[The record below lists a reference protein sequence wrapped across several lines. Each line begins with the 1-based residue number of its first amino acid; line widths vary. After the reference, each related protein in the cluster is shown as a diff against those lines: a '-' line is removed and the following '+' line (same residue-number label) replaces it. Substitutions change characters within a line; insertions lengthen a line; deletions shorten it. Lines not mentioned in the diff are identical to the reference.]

1 MKYASGLLLAA
12 VLLAACVPTGPV
24 PMPPVDPG
32 PNACGAGE
40 LQYLVG
46 KPGVLLDGMRFSQD
60 VRVIQPGMAVT
71 MDFNPYRLNF
81 WLDRRDVIERV
92 SCG

>member
-1 MKYASGLLLAA
+1 MKHALLLCAPL
-12 VLLAACVPTGPV
+12 LLAACVEPLPPV
-24 PMPPVDPG
+24 PVDPG
-32 PNACGAGE
+32 PDACGASE

-60 VRVIQPGMAVT
+60 VRVIQHGMAVT
-71 MDFNPYRLNF
+71 MDYSAYRLNF

-92 SCG
+92 TCG

>member
-1 MKYASGLLLAA
+1 MKPVHALLFCAA
-12 VLLAACVPTGPV
+12 LPLSACVEPLPA
-24 PMPPVDPG
+24 PRVDPG
-32 PNACGAGE
+32 PNACGASE

-71 MDFNPYRLNF
+71 MDYSATRINF

-92 SCG
+92 TCG